1 MMSKTVRQRVEDL
14 LQQMT
19 LEEKVAQMI
28 QLPCASN
35 TQQMRMGID
44 EAVEWAKKGTGS
56 FLNVLG
62 EDARKIQEA
71 ACNTRLGIPVV
82 FGIDAV
88 RGHSLNEDG
97 TIFPTQ
103 LACACTWDR
112 GIAREMGKVTAREVA
127 TDGLHWTFSPLLCLA
142 RDLRWGRVNE
152 TFGEDP
158 YLVGE
163 LAAAT
168 IEGYQGDD
176 LTDNESIL
184 ACAKHY
190 IAYGEATGARD
201 AYDSEVSYRKI
212 REVFLPP
219 FQKAVD
225 AGCAT
230 FMTAYGS
237 VDGTVTTADDHLLK
251 DILRDEMGFE
261 GFVVTDWKNNASL
274 VEKQY
279 VAADYNE
286 AAILSTKGGN
296 DMMMNSP
303 EFYEPAIQMVKEG
316 KLDEALIDDA
326 VRHILTIKFKMGLF
340 EKPAKDGV
348 AGCIGS
354 QEHQAAAL
362 NAARRSI
369 TLLKNNG
376 ILPLSN
382 DKKVA
387 LIGKN
392 ADDVR
397 AQYGDWTYFSHPLPK
412 PDHPGKRPY
421 VTLKEGFEALGVP
434 VTYAYG
440 CGPIESEKD
449 DLDGA
454 VKAAGQADVIVYVVG
469 DEHCQIG
476 EKKDRAKLE
485 LSGKQLELF
494 YRLKAMG
501 KPIVTVLVASKPL
514 AIPEVAER
522 SDALVIAFNGGA
534 HAGTAVAE
542 GLYGKFNPAGR
553 LPISFPYHSGQMPV
567 YYNHLLGWHGK
578 SNGQYVEGKYCDLPK
593 EPLFTFGEGLS
604 YTTFAYEGLTFDADT
619 LTATVTVTN
628 TGDREGLETVQVYFR
643 DLVSSVLT
651 PLRQLIAWKQ
661 VSLAPGERKEVTFQ
675 LKRED
680 FSLVNRKEERV
691 VEPGDFRL
699 QVGHSAKNEDLLSID
714 FTL

>member
-1 MMSKTVRQRVEDL
+1 MNNIKQRVEDL

-19 LEEKVAQMI
+19 LEEKVAQMM

-35 TQQMRMGID
+35 TQQQRMGVE
-44 EAVEWAKKGTGS
+44 EAVEWAKKGVGS

-71 ACNTRLGIPVV
+71 ACNSRLGIPVV

-112 GIAREMGKVTAREVA
+112 EIAREMGRVTAREVA

-168 IEGYQGDD
+168 IEGYQGENLADD
-176 LTDNESIL
+176 TSIL
-184 ACAKHY
+184 ACAKHF

-230 FMTAYGS
+230 IMTAYGS
-237 VDGTVTTADDHLLK
+237 VDGTVTTTDDHLLK

-279 VAADYNE
+279 VAANYEE
-286 AAILSTKGGN
+286 AAILSTEGGN

-316 KLDEALIDDA
+316 KLDEALIDEA
-326 VRHILTIKFKMGLF
+326 VRHILTVKFKMGLF
-340 EKPAKDGV
+340 EKPAKAGV
-348 AGCIGS
+348 AHCIGCQAH
-354 QEHQAAAL
+354 QEAAL
-362 NAARRSI
+362 KAARRSI
-369 TLLKNNG
+369 TLLKNENL
-376 ILPLSN
+376 LPLKGSE
-382 DKKVA
+382 KIA

-412 PDHPGKRPY
+412 PEHPGKRPY
-421 VTLKEGFEALGVP
+421 VTLKEGFEALGAT

-440 CGPIESEKD
+440 CGPMESEAD
-449 DLDGA
+449 DLAGA
-454 VKAAGQADVIVYVVG
+454 VETAKGADVIIYVVG

-494 YRLKAMG
+494 YQLKALG

-514 AIPEVAER
+514 AIPEIAEG

-542 GLYGKFNPAGR
+542 AILGKLNPSGR

-593 EPLFTFGEGLS
+593 DPLFTFGEGLS
-604 YTTFAYEGLTFDADT
+604 YTTFAYDNLTFDADT
-619 LTATVTVTN
+619 LTATVEVTN
-628 TGDREGLETVQVYFR
+628 TGDRAGLETVQVYFR
-643 DLVSSVLT
+643 DMVSSVLT
-651 PLRQLIAWKQ
+651 PLRQLIAFTQ
-661 VSLAPGERKEVTFQ
+661 VALAPQETKKVEFK
-675 LKRED
+675 LNKMD
-680 FSLVNRKEERV
+680 FSLINRKEERV
-691 VEPGDFRL
+691 VEPGTFQL
-699 QVGHSAKNEDLLSID
+699 LVGHSAKEEDLLTIQ
-714 FTL
+714 FEL

>member
-1 MMSKTVRQRVEDL
+1 MSDSIKQRVEDL
-14 LQQMT
+14 LKKMT

-35 TQQMRMGID
+35 TQGNRMGVE
-44 EAVEWAKKGTGS
+44 EAVEWAKKGVGS

-62 EDARKIQEA
+62 EDARQIQEA
-71 ACNTRLGIPVV
+71 ACHSRLGIPVV

-88 RGHSLNEDG
+88 RGHSLNEDA

-103 LACACTWDR
+103 LACACSWDR
-112 GIAREMGKVTAREVA
+112 QIAREMGRVTAREVA

-168 IEGYQGDD
+168 IQGYQGEALDGE
-176 LTDNESIL
+176 ESIL

-201 AYDSEVSYRKI
+201 AYDSEVTYRKI

-230 FMTAYGS
+230 IMTAYGS
-237 VDGTVTTADDHLLK
+237 IDGTPVTADSHIMK
-251 DILRDEMGFE
+251 DILREELGFN

-279 VAADYNE
+279 AAADYNE
-286 AAILSTKGGN
+286 AAVLSTEGGN

-303 EFYEPAIQMVKEG
+303 EFYEAAIQMVQEG

-340 EKPAKDGV
+340 EHPAKSGKP
-348 AGCIGS
+348 GCIGCE
-354 QEHQAAAL
+354 EHQNAAL

-369 TLLKNNG
+369 TLLKNET
-376 ILPLSN
+376 ILPLNGSE
-382 DKKVA
+382 KIA

-392 ADDVR
+392 AHDIR

-421 VTLKEGFEALGVP
+421 VTLKEGLEAMGAD

-440 CGPIESEKD
+440 CGPVESEKD
-449 DLDGA
+449 DLNGA
-454 VKAAGQADVIVYVVG
+454 VEIAKDAEVILYVVG

-494 YRLKAMG
+494 YRLKALN
-501 KPIVTVLVASKPL
+501 KPIITVLVASKPL
-514 AIPEVAER
+514 AIPEVAES

-542 GLYGKFNPAGR
+542 ALFGKFNPSGR

-593 EPLFTFGEGLS
+593 DPLYTFGEGLS
-604 YTTFAYEGLTFDADT
+604 YTTFAYDRLTFDADS
-619 LTATVTVTN
+619 LTATVDVTN
-628 TGDREGLETVQVYFR
+628 TGDRAGLETVQVYFR

-651 PLRQLIAWKQ
+651 PLRQLIAYQQ
-661 VSLAPGERKEVTFQ
+661 VELAPGETKTVRFH
-675 LKRED
+675 LNRMD

-691 VEPGDFRL
+691 VEPGTFRL
-699 QVGHSAKNEDLLSID
+699 QVGHSAKESDLLSVD
-714 FTL
+714 FHL

>member
-1 MMSKTVRQRVEDL
+1 MDQTIKQRVEDL

-19 LEEKVAQMI
+19 LEEKGAQMI

-35 TQQMRMGID
+35 TQQQRMGVE
-44 EAVEWAKKGTGS
+44 EAVEWAKKGVGS

-71 ACNTRLGIPVV
+71 ACNSRLGIPVV

-103 LACACTWDR
+103 LACACSWDR
-112 GIAREMGKVTAREVA
+112 EIARLMGQVTAREVA

-168 IEGYQGDD
+168 IEGYQGESLADD
-176 LTDNESIL
+176 TSIL
-184 ACAKHY
+184 ACAKHF

-251 DILRDEMGFE
+251 DMLRDEMGFE

-274 VEKQY
+274 VEKQF
-279 VAADYNE
+279 VAADYKE
-286 AAILSTKGGN
+286 AAAISTKGGN

-303 EFYEPAIQMVKEG
+303 EFYEPAIELVKEG
-316 KLDEALIDDA
+316 KLDEGLIDEA

-340 EKPAKDGV
+340 EKAAKNGQP
-348 AGCIGS
+348 GCIGCE
-354 QEHQAAAL
+354 QHQAAAL
-362 NAARRSI
+362 EAARRSI
-369 TLLKNNG
+369 TLLKNNQL
-376 ILPLSN
+376 LPL
-382 DKKVA
+382 KGTEKIA

-392 ADDVR
+392 AHDVR

-421 VTLKEGFEALGVP
+421 VTLKEGFEALGADLM
-434 VTYAYG
+434 YAYG
-440 CGPIESEKD
+440 CGPIASDRD

-454 VKAAGQADVIVYVVG
+454 VELAKKADVIVYTVG

-485 LSGKQLELF
+485 LSGRQLELF
-494 YRLKAMG
+494 YRLKALG

-514 AIPEVAER
+514 AIPEVAEG
-522 SDALVIAFNGGA
+522 SDTLVIAFNGGA

-542 GLYGKFNPAGR
+542 AIWGKLNPSGR

-593 EPLFTFGEGLS
+593 EALFTFGEGLS
-604 YTTFAYEGLTFDADT
+604 YTTFAYDKLTFDVCS
-619 LTATVTVTN
+619 LTATVQVTN
-628 TGDREGLETVQVYFR
+628 TGDRAGRETVQVYFR

-651 PLRQLIAWKQ
+651 PLRQLIAFTQ
-661 VSLAPGERKEVTFQ
+661 VELEPGETKTVEFQ
-675 LKRED
+675 FNRMD

-699 QVGHSAKNEDLLSID
+699 QVGHSAKDEDLLSID